1 MSLSVAARLAAAI
14 LCASAV
20 LCAGPGAEDLRAI
33 KGLELDPDNCFRVR
47 DVFLEREDAKF
58 YFTDGHIVFAK
69 PVLGRI
75 LAALFVA
82 TEPTDVGEILLIPPS
97 PAERQSVARFLGETI
112 LNEKFRNA
120 MMFFTDDTAR
130 ELDAAI
136 RDAPGSKPDAEAGA
150 RIAPRWSIVLRNLIE
165 SSAPRALVDLYS
177 GAEGADGFFSAAV
190 RGGILGRFDIVV
202 DPSLP
207 EQVIAGQ
214 LVRSGGRAY
223 YEVWSRFEA
232 RSARN
237 GRRARPPAVGH
248 LSDYRIEARLGTGLD
263 LSVHAAATL
272 VLSNP
277 QARAVAFELA
287 DSLEVTAVR
296 VSGEEVEFLQER
308 LPRAGPRKR
317 NEFAIVVVI
326 LPERLRV
333 ADRQEIEFEYAGKVV
348 TDAGSGIY
356 YVGDRTN
363 WYPRL
368 GDEPAQYELNFRY
381 PGHLELVA
389 TGELVADYTR
399 EGMRFSQFRSGK
411 PIRIAGFNLGTY
423 AAASREVE
431 RFRIEVRAT
440 KGVESRLAPNPVP
453 VILPDTTLTGRRRDR
468 RSAPVLVAPNP
479 APVSPADD
487 LERIADESAAS
498 FRYFLERFGEP
509 AMPVTVISP
518 VPGDFGQGFPGLVYA
533 ATLSYF
539 ERGDRPLRNLSP
551 TQQRFYADLMR
562 PHEIAH
568 QWWGNVV
575 NAPLDRDAWLME
587 ALATYSSLLWLEE
600 QDGVKERDAVLA
612 GFIRNL
618 QNRSDG
624 KTVES
629 AGPVVLGRRLR
640 TSKVPEAYRVIVYEK
655 GAWIMHMLRGVL
667 GDRAF
672 FGMLRT
678 LCESAAG
685 ASITTE
691 GFRELAAEYVP
702 EGYRDPELRDFFDEW
717 VYGTGIPKLTAKW
730 SQKAR
735 GGRHHFELHLSMSGV
750 DRFFPLQVPV
760 EVHTLP
766 QRSLVKTVTVG
777 DGEDEA
783 GFSVVLRNPA
793 SRVVIDPQGSL
804 LAVKQ

>member
-1 MSLSVAARLAAAI
+1 MAARLVVAVF
-14 LCASAV
+14 CVSAV
-20 LCAGPGAEDLRAI
+20 LCAGPGADDLRSI

-47 DVFLEREDAKF
+47 DVYLEREDAKF

-75 LAALFVA
+75 IAALFVA
-82 TEPTDVGEILLIPPS
+82 TEPTDVGEVLLIPPS

-120 MMFFTDDTAR
+120 MMFFTDDTAS

-136 RDAPGSKPDAEAGA
+136 RAAPGWKPDPIAGA
-150 RIAPRWSIVLRNLIE
+150 RIAPRWSVVLRNLIE
-165 SSAPRALVDLYS
+165 SSASRALIDLYS
-177 GAEGADGFFSAAV
+177 GAEGEDGFFSAAV
-190 RGGILGRFDIVV
+190 RGGVLGRFDIVV
-202 DPSLP
+202 DPLLP
-207 EQVIAGQ
+207 EQVVAGQ
-214 LVRSGGRAY
+214 LVRSSGTAY

-232 RSARN
+232 RSVRN
-237 GRRARPPAVGH
+237 GRRARPPAIGH
-248 LSDYRIEARLGTGLD
+248 LSDYRIDARLGTALD
-263 LSVHAAATL
+263 LSVKATATL
-272 VLSNP
+272 ALTNP
-277 QARAVAFELA
+277 QARAVGFELS
-287 DSLEVTAVR
+287 DSLEVTSVR

-308 LPRAGPRKR
+308 LPRAGRRKR
-317 NEFAIVVVI
+317 DESAIVVAI

-333 ADRQEIEFEYAGKVV
+333 ADRQEVEFEYAGKVV

-356 YVGDRTN
+356 FVGNRTN

-368 GDEPAQYELNFRY
+368 GHEPAEYELNFRY
-381 PGHLELVA
+381 PSHLELVA
-389 TGELVADYTR
+389 TGQLVDDFTS
-399 EGMRFSQFRSGK
+399 EGMRVSKFRSGK
-411 PIRIAGFNLGTY
+411 PIRIAGFNLGNY
-423 AAASREVE
+423 AAASRTVDG
-431 RFRIEVRAT
+431 FRIEVRAT
-440 KGVESRLAPNPVP
+440 KKVESRLAPNRVP
-453 VILPDTTLTGRRRDR
+453 VVLPDTSLTGRRRDR

-479 APVSPADD
+479 APVSPADE

-539 ERGDRPLRNLSP
+539 DRGDRPLRNLSP
-551 TQQRFYADLMR
+551 TQQRFYADLLR

-568 QWWGNVV
+568 QWWGNVA
-575 NAPLDRDAWLME
+575 NAALDRDAWLME

-612 GFIRNL
+612 GFVRNL
-618 QNRSDG
+618 MDRSDG

-629 AGPVVLGRRLR
+629 AGPIVLGRRLR

-655 GAWIMHMLRGVL
+655 GAWIMHMLRGIL

-678 LCESAAG
+678 LCESAG
-685 ASITTE
+685 SDSITTE
-691 GFRELAAEYVP
+691 GFRELAAGHLP

-717 VYGTGIPKLTAKW
+717 VYGTGIPKLTAEW
-730 SQKAR
+730 SQEAR
-735 GGRHHFELHLSMSGV
+735 DGRHHFKLQLTMTGV
-750 DRFFPLQVPV
+750 DRYFPLQVPV

-766 QRSLVKTVTVG
+766 ERSLVKAVTVG
-777 DGEDEA
+777 DSEDEA

-793 SRVVIDPQGSL
+793 SRVVIDPRGSL
-804 LAVKQ
+804 LAIKQ